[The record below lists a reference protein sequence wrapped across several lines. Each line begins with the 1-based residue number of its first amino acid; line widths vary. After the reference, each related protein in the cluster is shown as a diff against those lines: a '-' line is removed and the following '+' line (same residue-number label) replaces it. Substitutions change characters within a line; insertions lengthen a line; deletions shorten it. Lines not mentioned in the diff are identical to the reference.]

1 MGERDSKTT
10 FTVDEMKRIITL
22 VTELEKA
29 DSSKQKGIRGKIR
42 KIGLYWSE
50 VAPGMPYTVSNLKR
64 LVENG
69 TLRISDSGKTMATPI
84 ESSNKKESLIVNT
97 DDSCCVGNDNEISK
111 YMNEGF
117 EGFIPVKDLRHNTIT
132 IPNTGGVYVLLRMSE
147 SSPHF
152 LETGS
157 AGFFKGKD
165 PNVSIEELA
174 ANYINDSKIVYIGK
188 ATSLRKRLGQLLHF
202 GAGSAVGHWGGRYLW
217 QLADAEDLL
226 VAWKVIT
233 SESPRDVESRML
245 IDFKNRYGKL
255 PFANLSN

>member
-1 MGERDSKTT
+1 MGERNSKTT
-10 FTVDEMKRIITL
+10 FTVDDIKRIITL

-50 VAPGMPYTVSNLKR
+50 VAPGMAYTVSNLKR

-69 TLRISDSGKTMATPI
+69 ALRISDDGKAMAPRIDAFI
-84 ESSNKKESLIVNT
+84 ETESLNVYN
-97 DDSCCVGNDNEISK
+97 DDLCCVSNDNEISK
-111 YMNEGF
+111 YRNEGF
-117 EGFIPVKDLRHNTIT
+117 EGFIPVKELRHNTIT
-132 IPNTGGVYVLLRMSE
+132 IPNTGGVYVLLRLSE
-147 SSPHF
+147 ASPQF
-152 LETGS
+152 LEKGS
-157 AGFFKGKD
+157 AGYFKGKD
-165 PNVSIEELA
+165 PNVSMEELA
-174 ANYINDSKIVYIGK
+174 ANYINGNKTLYIGK

-233 SESPRDVESRML
+233 SESPREAESRML
-245 IDFKNRYGKL
+245 IDFKNSYGKL